1 MYAGPYRIRIIFEIN
16 YLKRLFEHLGKIYIL
31 KEIKEQLYTEKTE
44 QNILAK
50 WFIIFCKIILS
61 KVIMQFLFY
70 RLKTNE
76 PIVAQVD

>member
-50 WFIIFCKIILS
+50 
-61 KVIMQFLFY
+61 
-70 RLKTNE
+70 
-76 PIVAQVD
+76 